1 MAGVGGVFRVACIN
15 ATERGTTTKPNDM
28 RPKRKPCRFIS
39 SGASCRQKEEVPQ
52 VFPLRISTPVVSSR
66 LRRAG
71 GSGSQDLRGQ
81 AARGI
86 GDGNVSR
93 VLVSPP
99 SIVDVMVISH
109 GSTRISQ
116 ERGSRTV
123 TRQIHPFATLPWIK
137 KGRLRILQQ
146 HSALFKKYH
155 KV

>member
-71 GSGSQDLRGQ
+71 GSGSQDLRG
-81 AARGI
+81 
-86 GDGNVSR
+86 
-93 VLVSPP
+93 
-99 SIVDVMVISH
+99 
-109 GSTRISQ
+109 
-116 ERGSRTV
+116 
-123 TRQIHPFATLPWIK
+123 
-137 KGRLRILQQ
+137 
-146 HSALFKKYH
+146 
-155 KV
+155 